1 MRGAQWGLRRKP
13 TAVGFCYL
21 LMYLCGM
28 GEGEGEVGVWRGGC
42 VWRGGG
48 GGGRCVEGRGEV
60 YVPH

>member
-21 LMYLCGM
+21 LIYLC
-28 GEGEGEVGVWRGGC
+28 
-42 VWRGGG
+42 GGG